1 MPIYEYKC
9 KKCNTAFSV
18 LQKTGTT
25 EKDTVCPDCGSNV
38 VKKLLS
44 AFSCSAAG
52 GDTFSPSASGRACGG
67 GGGG

>member
-9 KKCNTAFSV
+9 SKCKKSFSV
-18 LQKTGTT
+18 LQKIGAT

>member
-1 MPIYEYKC
+1 MPLYEYKC
-9 KKCNTAFSV
+9 SKCKRSFSV
-18 LQKTGTT
+18 LQKTGTS

-52 GDTFSPSASGRACGG
+52 GDTFSPSASNRL
-67 GGGG
+67 

>member
-9 KKCNTAFSV
+9 SKCKRSFSV
-18 LQKTGTT
+18 LQKTGTS
-25 EKDTVCPDCGSNV
+25 EKDTVCPDCGSNT

>member
-9 KKCNTAFSV
+9 SKCKRSFSV
-18 LQKTGTT
+18 LQKAGTT

-44 AFSCSAAG
+44 AFSCSVTGA
-52 GDTFSPSASGRACGG
+52 DTFSPSSSGRACGG
-67 GGGG
+67 GGGD

>member
-9 KKCNTAFSV
+9 KKCNSAFSV
-18 LQKTGTT
+18 LQKIGATG
-25 EKDTVCPDCGSNV
+25 KDTTCPDCGSNV

-52 GDTFSPSASGRACGG
+52 GDTFSPSASGRACGSG
-67 GGGG
+67 GGA